1 MPQSIV
7 ITGASSGIG
16 AALAC
21 EYSGPGVLLALT
33 GRDTSRLAA
42 VAETC
47 RKKHA
52 DVMAEPIDVTEG
64 AAMAQFLERAHAR
77 RPLDLVIANAG
88 IGAGRGETIEQ
99 VRRIFAINVDGVVNT
114 VVPAI
119 EKMLTKAP
127 DAAGRRGQIAIM
139 SSLAGFHGF
148 PGAPAYCA
156 SKAAVKVW
164 GESLRS
170 ELHGRGI
177 RVSVICP
184 GFVRSRMSER
194 NKFRM
199 PLLMDA
205 DRAAR
210 IIRRGLSRNR
220 ARIAFP
226 RRIYGPVALISAL
239 PASWLDPLFR
249 RVTKKFAKSL

>member
-1 MPQSIV
+1 MPRSIL

-16 AALAC
+16 EALAL
-21 EYSGPGVLLALT
+21 EYSGPGAHLGLT
-33 GRDTSRLAA
+33 GRDSARLAA
-42 VAETC
+42 VADAC
-47 RKKHA
+47 RKKGA
-52 DVMAEPIDVTEG
+52 EVLAEPVNVTDG

-88 IGAGRGETIEQ
+88 VSAGRSETVEQ

-119 EKMLTKAP
+119 EKMLAKAP
-127 DAAGRRGQIAIM
+127 DAGGSRGQIAIM
-139 SSLAGFHGF
+139 SSLAGFYGF

-156 SKAAVKVW
+156 SKAAVKAW
-164 GESLRS
+164 GESLRG

-177 RVSVICP
+177 GVSVICP

-199 PLLMDA
+199 PLLMEA
-205 DRAAR
+205 ERAAR
-210 IIRRGLSRNR
+210 IIRRGLARNR
-220 ARIAFP
+220 GRIAFP
-226 RRIYGPVALISAL
+226 RRMYGLVALVSAL
-239 PASWLDPLFR
+239 PQSWLDPLFR
-249 RVTKKFAKSL
+249 RLPRKDAESL